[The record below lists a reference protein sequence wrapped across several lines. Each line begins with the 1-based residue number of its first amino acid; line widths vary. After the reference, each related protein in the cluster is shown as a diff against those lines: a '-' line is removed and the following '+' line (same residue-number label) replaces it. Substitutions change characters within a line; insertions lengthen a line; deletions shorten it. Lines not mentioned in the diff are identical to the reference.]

1 MNERIR
7 PPRDLEP
14 LLDRLKEEGVFE
26 TKQKGM
32 MFSAALGG
40 WLNQRGEEVPELDR
54 RGEGIRIDYFQN
66 VNDDGFI
73 DAVSVTHE
81 DALGI
86 LAPERTDH
94 RIELF
99 ERLALLGLLHLEK
112 ALDGGLRPTLDVMV
126 DLVEKAGE
134 DRAPEDLPGLEDVEG
149 VIFG

>member
-14 LLDRLKEEGVFE
+14 LLDRLKDEGVFE

-32 MFSAALGG
+32 MFAAALGG
-40 WLNQRGEEVPELDR
+40 WLHRNGENIPELDR
-54 RGEGIRIDYFQN
+54 RGEGIRVEYFQS

-73 DAVSVTHE
+73 DALAVTQE

-86 LAPERTDH
+86 LAPNRSED
-94 RIELF
+94 RIDLF
-99 ERLALLGLLHLEK
+99 ERLALLGLRHLEK
-112 ALDGGLRPTLDVMV
+112 ALDGGRRPTLDVMM
-126 DLVEKAGE
+126 DLVEKASE
-134 DRAPEDLPGLEDVEG
+134 DRPPEDLPGLDDVEG